1 VEFDTAESAVGVT
14 KVRLFCEG
22 GAEWGVSCLK
32 GGESV
37 YSSNGLQDA
46 CLFGGERCFGNI
58 ATIMCGVR

>member
-1 VEFDTAESAVGVT
+1 M
-14 KVRLFCEG
+14 
-22 GAEWGVSCLK
+22 

-46 CLFGGERCFGNI
+46 CLFGGERCCVNI